1 MLCLKKK
8 NDNVNDT
15 VTIKNTNLQVPVVN
29 SSAKGNQKL
38 LKLLSKGFEIS
49 VYWNEYKRKWE

>member
-1 MLCLKKK
+1 MLCLKKN
-8 NDNVNDT
+8 NDNVDDT

-38 LKLLSKGFEIS
+38 SKLLSKGFEIS
-49 VYWNEYKRKWE
+49 VYWNEYKRK

>member
-1 MLCLKKK
+1 MLCLKKN

-38 LKLLSKGFEIS
+38 SKLLSKGFEIS
-49 VYWNEYKRKWE
+49 VYWNEYKRN

>member
-1 MLCLKKK
+1 MLCLKKN

-38 LKLLSKGFEIS
+38 SKFLSKGFEIS
-49 VYWNEYKRKWE
+49 VYWNEYKRK

>member
-1 MLCLKKK
+1 MLCLKKKK

-49 VYWNEYKRKWE
+49 VYWNEYKRK

>member
-1 MLCLKKK
+1 MLCLKKN

-38 LKLLSKGFEIS
+38 SKLLSKGFEIS
-49 VYWNEYKRKWE
+49 VYWNEYKRK

>member
-1 MLCLKKK
+1 MLCLKKKK

-29 SSAKGNQKL
+29 SSAKGNQKPS
-38 LKLLSKGFEIS
+38 KLLSKGFEIS
-49 VYWNEYKRKWE
+49 VYWNEYKRK

>member
-1 MLCLKKK
+1 MLCLKKN

-38 LKLLSKGFEIS
+38 SKILSKGFEIS
-49 VYWNEYKRKWE
+49 VYWNEYKRK